1 MRHLVLGAGAIALQL
16 SGAGAAFAAVHHHR
30 VTHTRTHGSGGASYV
45 AGAHCAP
52 TVTDQQAFEVSGLKS
67 ELMVTA
73 LSCNEQDRYNAFV
86 AKFHPDLIAEEGVLN
101 SYFSRAYGRSAQT
114 AHDDYITQ
122 LANVQA
128 EGGLKAGVAFCEQRG
143 SMFDEVSALDNARDL
158 SDYAQGKD
166 IVQPASFTT
175 CSAPSEPVRAVHI
188 RRISA
193 RTTTHHHHAE

>member
-1 MRHLVLGAGAIALQL
+1 MRHLVLGVGAIALQL
-16 SGAGAAFAAVHHHR
+16 SGAGAALASVHHHR
-30 VTHTRTHGSGGASYV
+30 VVHAHESGGATYV

-52 TVTDQQAFEVSGLKS
+52 TVTDHQAFEVSSLKS

-86 AKFHPDLIAEEGVLN
+86 AKFHPDLISEEDVLN
-101 SYFSRAYGRSAQT
+101 HYFSRAYGRGAQT

-128 EGGLKAGVAFCEQRG
+128 EGGLKAGVAFCEQRAG
-143 SMFDEVSALDNARDL
+143 MFDEVAALDNARDL

-175 CSAPSEPVRAVHI
+175 CSAPSEPARYAHV

-193 RTTTHHHHAE
+193 RTTTHHRRAE

>member
-1 MRHLVLGAGAIALQL
+1 MRHLVLGVGAIALQL
-16 SGAGAAFAAVHHHR
+16 SGAGAALAAVHHHR
-30 VTHTRTHGSGGASYV
+30 VTHRRESGGATYV

-52 TVTDQQAFEVSGLKS
+52 TVTAPQAFEVSSRKS
-67 ELMVTA
+67 ALMVTA

-86 AKFHPDLIAEEGVLN
+86 AKFHPDLISEEDVLN
-101 SYFSRAYGRSAQT
+101 HYFSRAYGRSAQT

-128 EGGLKAGVAFCEQRG
+128 EGGLKAGVAFCEQRA

-175 CSAPSEPVRAVHI
+175 CSAPSEPGRYAHV

-193 RTTTHHHHAE
+193 RTTTHHRRAE

>member
-1 MRHLVLGAGAIALQL
+1 MRHLVLGVGAIAMQL
-16 SGAGAAFAAVHHHR
+16 SGAGAALAASHHHR
-30 VTHTRTHGSGGASYV
+30 VTRSHERGSASYV
-45 AGAHCAP
+45 AGAHCEP
-52 TVTDQQAFEVSGLKS
+52 TVSDQQAFEVSGLKS

-73 LSCNEQDRYNAFV
+73 LSCNEQDRYNAFI

-101 SYFSRAYGRSAQT
+101 SYFSRAYGRGAQT

-128 EGGLKAGVAFCEQRG
+128 EGGLKAGVAFCQQRA

-175 CSAPSEPVRAVHI
+175 CSAPSEPGSAAHVH
-188 RRISA
+188 RISA
-193 RTTTHHHHAE
+193 HTVTHRHRGG